1 MKEDVL
7 VRKLLADGEGTGEE
21 RRFLQLM
28 SFFRDVKKSENDP
41 KTAEAIKM
49 LKNLDS
55 LVLSAQKSIQIAEM
69 NRQQAAEFEE
79 VVKEVEAEIEKRV
92 DSIEDAKKELAAARI
107 VKKNRQEYLKSV
119 KSIEQFPTRE
129 ETSRR
134 LIEIRDEFERQHERQ
149 RILEA
154 KISERRNQMLALNIV
169 LYNFNRFIQADDEDL
184 ETEMDD
190 DGAKERDSQNRDDE
204 QHSSKDVKSRA
215 ASIEH

>member
-107 VKKNRQEYLKSV
+107 VKK
-119 KSIEQFPTRE
+119 
-129 ETSRR
+129 R